1 MLGNRG
7 AFCKFRP
14 DHCVDFGSHF
24 LKTARIIRVE
34 QSHNNTITPM
44 KSSLS
49 LLAAAAVFAAATAT
63 SLAAP
68 KDWVGKE
75 LPALAVEYL
84 DAKPD
89 TKGKPTIVEF
99 WATWCPPCRA
109 SIPHLNAIN
118 KKFKEKGLVI
128 VGISD
133 EKKEDVEKFRKGLP
147 MEYTVAIGGAALEKT
162 LGISGIPHAFIVGK
176 DGKVVWEGHPMRL
189 TDAEIEKVLK

>member
-7 AFCKFRP
+7 ASGKFRP
-14 DHCVDFGSHF
+14 DLRADFGSLF
-24 LKTARIIRVE
+24 PKTNHILRVE
-34 QSHNNTITPM
+34 QPHNNTIAPM

-49 LLAAAAVFAAATAT
+49 LLATAAIFAAATAT
-63 SLAAP
+63 SFADP
-68 KDWVGKE
+68 KEWVGKE

-109 SIPHLNAIN
+109 SIPHLNALN
-118 KKFKEKGLVI
+118 KKFKEKGLII

-176 DGKVVWEGHPMRL
+176 DGKVVWEGHPMKL